1 MLGNIRSY
9 LYDFGVEMSA
19 VDLNDRE
26 KDIIYEALE
35 VYLEFIENSVLTDP
49 SLDDKD
55 REYLQETVRII
66 GYLFTELSYD
76 GD

>member
-1 MLGNIRSY
+1 
-9 LYDFGVEMSA
+9 MSA

-49 SLDDKD
+49 SLEDKD